1 MLERYFSA
9 PKTLRRL
16 RDGISGPHID
26 AFADDLERKGY
37 APTSAVRYIRAA
49 SHLGCFVQQRGGVL
63 QDVDLNRLDSFCNH
77 LRRCRCP
84 HFKRGKISYHAQ
96 FGVKL
101 FHHHLVA
108 RGICPRE
115 SGQHPPPQPV
125 LVIAFC
131 DWFRTHRGVKEPT
144 LRQYAR
150 GATDLLRTLGED
162 VGQWNA
168 QAVRDFLLERA
179 SQCGT
184 PTTQALI
191 TSLRAFLR
199 FLNFR
204 GEFRDDLALAIPAV
218 AHWRLARLP
227 RCLSADEVHRL
238 VAACDGTSLRR
249 LRDRAIVLMLVR
261 LGLRSG
267 DVARLR
273 LTDIN
278 WNNGTLQVIGKG
290 RYQVRLPLPQD
301 VGDALLRYLE
311 CRPANI
317 DTDHAFVRSNAPCRP
332 FTSGD
337 GVSSVVKHALKRANI
352 DAPAKGAHLLRHTA
366 ATEMLRNGV
375 PLDQAGLV
383 LRHRS
388 IDMTAYYAKADVAL
402 LKQIA
407 QPWPEV
413 NE

>member
-1 MLERYFSA
+1 MLEKYFSA

-26 AFADDLERKGY
+26 AFADDLERDGY
-37 APTSAVRYIRAA
+37 AAASAVRYIRAA
-49 SHLGCFVQQRGGVL
+49 SHLGCFVQRKGG
-63 QDVDLNRLDSFCNH
+63 DLKDIDLILLDAFRSH
-77 LRRCRCP
+77 LRRCKCP
-84 HFKRGKISYHAQ
+84 HFRRGKVSYHAQ

-101 FHHHLVA
+101 FYDHLVGC
-108 RGICPRE
+108 GICP
-115 SGQHPPPQPV
+115 STSDQNLTPKPS
-125 LVIAFC
+125 LVTAFC

-150 GATDLLRTLGED
+150 GATDLLQTLGED
-162 VGQWNA
+162 VRRWNA
-168 QAVRDFLLERA
+168 QALRDFLLERA

-204 GEFRDDLALAIPAV
+204 GESRDDLALAIPAV
-218 AHWRLARLP
+218 AYWRLAKLP
-227 RCLSADEVHRL
+227 RCLSAEEVEQL
-238 VAACDGTSLRR
+238 IAACNGTDPGR
-249 LRDRAIVLMLVR
+249 LRDRAILLMLAR

-273 LTDIN
+273 LTDID
-278 WNNGTLQVIGKG
+278 WNSGTLQVTGKG

-311 CRPANI
+311 CRPDNI
-317 DTDHAFVRSNAPCRP
+317 ATDYVFIRSIAPHRP
-332 FTSGD
+332 FASGD

-388 IDMTAYYAKADVAL
+388 IDMTAYYAKADVGL

-413 NE
+413 EA